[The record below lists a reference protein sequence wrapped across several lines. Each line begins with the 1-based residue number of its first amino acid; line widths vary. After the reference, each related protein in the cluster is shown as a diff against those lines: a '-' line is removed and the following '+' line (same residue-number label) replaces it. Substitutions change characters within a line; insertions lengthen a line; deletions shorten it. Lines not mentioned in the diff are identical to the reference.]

1 MSTDGPDQLHVM
13 RTAGWMWI
21 AYLVS
26 LLAIDLVIY
35 ANQDLSPIFFYHLI
49 NLIPAIFFITLS
61 YIKQLHKFDRQLI
74 PAMIVL
80 VSVVPLLMNQAFNLR
95 LPPAPLSNVE
105 GMVLRQLP
113 VLLLSLILVAWHYDI
128 PVMIFYSIAINI
140 FDLLLTVSVS
150 RLDNERATVLYFI
163 IIVRTVCFI
172 VAGIF
177 ISQLIQ
183 TLRRQQAS
191 LKLANKQL
199 AHYST
204 TVESLTTSRERNR
217 IARELHDTLAHTLTG
232 LSVSLETAKAY
243 FDVDQ
248 SKSKEL
254 IDRSLSATRSGIEET
269 RRALKSLRA
278 SPLEDLG
285 LALAIKQLAESATA
299 RSHLNLHLSLPETL
313 PVLSP
318 EIEQCVFRTAQE
330 GVENVCSHANARNLS
345 IDLKYNKKELNLEIR
360 DDGIGFNPE
369 NTNEPGH
376 FGLIGMKERAQ
387 TIGGYLHLASDPG
400 KGTVISLKVKDE
412 PS

>member
-1 MSTDGPDQLHVM
+1 
-13 RTAGWMWI
+13 
-21 AYLVS
+21 
-26 LLAIDLVIY
+26 
-35 ANQDLSPIFFYHLI
+35 
-49 NLIPAIFFITLS
+49 
-61 YIKQLHKFDRQLI
+61 
-74 PAMIVL
+74 
-80 VSVVPLLMNQAFNLR
+80 
-95 LPPAPLSNVE
+95 
-105 GMVLRQLP
+105 MVLRQLP

-128 PVMIFYSIAINI
+128 PVMIVYSIAINL
-140 FDLLLTVSVS
+140 FDLMLTVSVS
-150 RLDNERATVLYFI
+150 RLVIERATVLYFI
-163 IIVRTVCFI
+163 IIVRTVSFI

-243 FDVDQ
+243 FDVNQ

-285 LALAIKQLAESATA
+285 LSLAIRQLAESAA
-299 RSHLNLHLSLPETL
+299 GRSHLNLSLKIPETI

-330 GVENVCSHANARNLS
+330 AIENVCNHANARNLLVS
-345 IDLKYNKKELNLEIR
+345 LEYRNKEVRLQIG
-360 DDGIGFNPE
+360 DDGAGFNPDSPV
-369 NTNEPGH
+369 EPGH
-376 FGLIGMKERAQ
+376 FGLTGMKERAQ
-387 TIGGYLHLASDPG
+387 AIGGHLDLVSAGG
-400 KGTVISLKVKDE
+400 KGTTITLKLQE
-412 PS
+412 EAL

>member
-1 MSTDGPDQLHVM
+1 MPTYGPDQLHVT

-26 LLAIDLVIY
+26 LLAIDLFIY
-35 ANQDLSPIFFYHLI
+35 ANQDLSPIFFNHLI
-49 NLIPAIFFITLS
+49 NFIPAIIFITIS
-61 YIKQLHKFDRQLI
+61 YIKPLQKFYRQLI

-80 VSVVPLLMNQAFNLR
+80 ISVFPLLMNQAFNLR

-105 GMVLRQLP
+105 GMVLRHLP
-113 VLLLSLILVAWHYDI
+113 VLLISLILVAWHYGI
-128 PVMIFYSIAINI
+128 PVMVFYSIAINI
-140 FDLLLTVSVS
+140 FDLMLTVSVS

-163 IIVRTVCFI
+163 IIIRTVCFI

-243 FDVDQ
+243 FDIDR
-248 SKSKEL
+248 KKTIEL
-254 IDRSLSATRSGIEET
+254 IDRSLLATRSGIEET

-285 LALAIKQLAESATA
+285 LSLAIKHLAESAAA
-299 RSHLNLHLSLPETL
+299 RSHLDLHLNLPETM
-313 PVLSP
+313 PVQST

-330 GVENVCSHANARNLS
+330 AIENVCNHANARTLAINLN
-345 IDLKYNKKELNLEIR
+345 YRKKELTLEIR
-360 DDGIGFNPE
+360 DDGMGFDPDATHE
-369 NTNEPGH
+369 SGH

-387 TIGGYLHLASDPG
+387 TIGGSLHLASDPG
-400 KGTVISLKVKDE
+400 KGTVISLKVQDE